1 MFPRKATDYGHSRR
15 QGHVPDAQSYQA
27 IADIRGEFPFAA
39 ACLRGWAD
47 RCRWHVGLFGL
58 PDGTLI
64 GGSGLSGTADRPD
77 D

>member
-1 MFPRKATDYGHSRR
+1 MFPRKATDYGHSGR

-47 RCRWHVGLFGL
+47 RCRWHVGLLLVAPQLERSSVG
-58 PDGTLI
+58 P
-64 GGSGLSGTADRPD
+64 R
-77 D
+77 